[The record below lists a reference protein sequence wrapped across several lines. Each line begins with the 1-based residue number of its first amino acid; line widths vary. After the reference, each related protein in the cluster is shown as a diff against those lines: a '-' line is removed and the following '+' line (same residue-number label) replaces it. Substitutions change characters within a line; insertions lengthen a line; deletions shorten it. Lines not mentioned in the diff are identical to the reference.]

1 MSAGAE
7 VPQDARDHRSSDEGV
22 VLPEENVL
30 AGSSFANPSEAA
42 ALQPIAT
49 DMNWITNAG
58 VLWEKRYL
66 LARTAAISLILGLVI
81 AFLLPKQYESSARI
95 MPPGNSMGGA
105 ALLAALAG
113 RAGSNLGSLGALA
126 GGLLGGGGNTALFTD
141 LLRSGTVSGHL
152 IDRFDLQHIYRKRY
166 RIDTAKYLA
175 HHTAIVD
182 DKKSGVITLTFTDTD
197 PMRARD
203 IAQGY
208 LDELNKLVNQTSTS
222 SAHQERLFIEKRLKG
237 AQVDLE
243 KAQQRMAEFSSTH
256 STIDI
261 KEQTRAMVDAAARL
275 QSQLI
280 VEQSGLDSLRQIYG
294 DGNVRV
300 RSAQARIAVLQSEI
314 AKMSGSSKA
323 LPLNDSSTSTEADA
337 PSGNLSGNHREEL
350 YPPLRQL
357 PRLAVPYAD
366 LYREVRVQE
375 TVYELLTQQLE
386 MARIQEAKDTPVVS
400 VIDAPGVPEKK
411 SFPPRAL
418 LALIFMLVAVTVTSV
433 LLLLQLRWAAV
444 GKDDSRKLLVRKI
457 TASVQR
463 RLFGWTNW
471 LPRARSAG

>member
-1 MSAGAE
+1 MSVVTE
-7 VPQDARDHRSSDEGV
+7 LSQDARDGQSSGEGI
-22 VLPEENVL
+22 PTHEEKVS
-30 AGSSFANPSEAA
+30 AESSISNPSEAFA
-42 ALQPIAT
+42 IRT
-49 DMNWITNAG
+49 STVEMNWIANAN
-58 VLWEKRYL
+58 VLWEKRHL
-66 LARTAAISLILGLVI
+66 LACTAVVALILGLAI
-81 AFLLPKQYESSARI
+81 AFNLPKEYQSSARI

-113 RAGSNLGSLGALA
+113 RAGGNLGGLGMLA
-126 GGLLGGGGNTALFTD
+126 GGLLGGGGNTALFID

-152 IDRFDLQHIYRKRY
+152 IDRFDLQHIYHKRY

-197 PMRARD
+197 PVRARD

-208 LDELNKLVNQTSTS
+208 LDELNKLVNQTNTS

-237 AQVDLE
+237 AQSDLE
-243 KAQQRMAEFSSTH
+243 KAQQRMGEFSSTH

-261 KEQTRAMVDAAARL
+261 KEQTRAMVDAASRL
-275 QSQLI
+275 QAQLI
-280 VEQSGLDSLRQIYG
+280 VEQSGLDSLRQTYG

-300 RSAQARIAVLQSEI
+300 RSAEARIAVLQSEI
-314 AKMSGSSKA
+314 KKMSGSSKA
-323 LPLNDSSTSTEADA
+323 LPLDDGGTSAGADTA
-337 PSGNLSGNHREEL
+337 SGNHSDEL

-386 MARIQEAKDTPVVS
+386 MARIQEAKDIPIVS

-411 SFPPRAL
+411 SFPPRLFLSL
-418 LALIFMLVAVTVTSV
+418 LLTMIAVTVTAV
-433 LLLLQLRWAAV
+433 LLLIQLRWAAV
-444 GKDDSRKLLVRKI
+444 RDDDPRKVLLQRIKDD
-457 TASVQR
+457 VQH
-463 RLFGWTNW
+463 RLRGMLNW
-471 LPRARSAG
+471 RGARSVG